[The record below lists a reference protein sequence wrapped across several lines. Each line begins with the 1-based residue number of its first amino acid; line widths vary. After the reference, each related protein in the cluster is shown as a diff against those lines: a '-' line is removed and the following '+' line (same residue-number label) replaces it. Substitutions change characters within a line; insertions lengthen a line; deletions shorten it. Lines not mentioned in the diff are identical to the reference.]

1 MPSTLPDYLSIVYR
15 PDLDVLVGRWM
26 RQVTLEEMQQGYEL
40 LLEEAAQHRCRQW
53 LIDVR
58 RRLNT
63 DREGAHWMVTEFL
76 PRLQPLLGG
85 FTHLA
90 YLLAPVILRD
100 PDADAAFPTANSL
113 AGKPFMGERF
123 IDERE
128 AIEWLQQQRQA

>member
-1 MPSTLPDYLSIVYR
+1 MLSTPPEYLSIAYR
-15 PDLDVLVGRWM
+15 PDLDVLVARWL
-26 RQVTLEEMQQGYEL
+26 RQVTLPEMQQGYEL

-58 RRLNT
+58 RRFNT
-63 DREGAHWMVTEFL
+63 DREGAHWMLTDFL
-76 PRLQPLLGG
+76 PRLQPRLGG
-85 FTHLA
+85 YTHLA

-100 PDADAAFPTANSL
+100 AAADAAFPTANAF

-128 AIEWLQQQRQA
+128 AIEWLQAKRQG